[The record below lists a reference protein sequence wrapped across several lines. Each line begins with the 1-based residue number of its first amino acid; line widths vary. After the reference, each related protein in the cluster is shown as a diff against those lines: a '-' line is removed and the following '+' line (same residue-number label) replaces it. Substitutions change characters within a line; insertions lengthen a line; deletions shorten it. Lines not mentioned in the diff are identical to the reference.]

1 MRTEVQLDPISHVD
15 REEIVDLYNHYVAG
29 SFAAFPE
36 RKVSYGFFDLLLEAA
51 AGYPTLAARDVSGR
65 LVGFGLLRPHHRLPA
80 FTRVAETTYFL
91 APDCTRQ
98 GIGSRILEELERLA
112 RARDIATLLAPI
124 SSRNQASIA
133 FHLKHGFVE
142 AGRFRQIGQK
152 MGQLF
157 DVVWMQ
163 KML

>member
-1 MRTEVQLDPISHVD
+1 MRTEVQLDPISPAD
-15 REEIVDLYNHYVAG
+15 REEVVDLYNYYVTG

-36 RKVSYGFFDLLLEAA
+36 REVSYGFFDLLMEAA
-51 AGYPTLAARDVSGR
+51 DGYPALTARDVSGR

-80 FTRVAETTYFL
+80 FARVAETTYFL

-98 GIGSRILEELERLA
+98 GVGSRILEELERQA
-112 RARDIATLLAPI
+112 RARGIATLLAPI
-124 SSRNQASIA
+124 SSLNEASIA
-133 FHLKHGFVE
+133 FHLKHGFIE
-142 AGRFRQIGQK
+142 TGRFRQIGEK
-152 MGQLF
+152 MGQFF

>member
-1 MRTEVQLDPISHVD
+1 MKVQLDPISPAD
-15 REEIVDLYNHYVAG
+15 CEEIIDLYNRYVTS

-36 RKVSYGFFDLLLEAA
+36 HEVSYSFFDLLMEAA
-51 AGYPTLAARDVSGR
+51 GDYPTLAARDANRR
-65 LVGFGLLRPHHRLPA
+65 LIGFGLLRPHHRLPVFA
-80 FTRVAETTYFL
+80 RAAETTYFL
-91 APDCTRQ
+91 ASDCTRQ
-98 GIGSRILEELERLA
+98 GIGSRILEELERQA
-112 RARDIATLLAPI
+112 RTHGIATLLA
-124 SSRNQASIA
+124 SVCSRNEPSIA

-152 MGQLF
+152 RGQLF